1 MENRGQ
7 LFENDVV
14 APEQYLDVFRRT
26 NNLEPEQ
33 ELMLAILTDAI
44 ECILKYLDDPVAMR
58 AKLFG
63 EAHDWLFAQDEREP
77 FSFLNVCEVLNFD
90 PSYLRRG
97 IKAKMRA
104 KSTQGP
110 LPFSERSTR
119 MKQVGAI
126 KSRSNSGPRSRAGA

>member
-1 MENRGQ
+1 MENPGQ

-14 APEQYLDVFRRT
+14 APEQYLDVFRRS

-33 ELMLAILTDAI
+33 ELMLAILTDAL

-104 KSTQGP
+104 KSAQGA
-110 LPFSERSTR
+110 LPFSEQSTR

-126 KSRSNSGPRSRAGA
+126 KPRSNSGPRSRAGA

>member
-1 MENRGQ
+1 MENPGQ

-14 APEQYLDVFRRT
+14 APEQYLDVFRRS

-77 FSFLNVCEVLNFD
+77 FSFLNVCEILNFD

-97 IKAKMRA
+97 IKAKIRA
-104 KSTQGP
+104 KSVQGP
-110 LPFSERSTR
+110 LPFYERSAR
-119 MKQVGAI
+119 MKRVGAM
-126 KSRSNSGPRSRAGA
+126 KLRSNSGPRSRAGA